1 MDFIKNAHVPNLE
14 RVELFDL
21 FQDKSLGEGKKS
33 MAYTLVFRSNERTLT
48 DTEVNTAHEKLR
60 IKLEKGLGVELR

>member
-1 MDFIKNAHVPNLE
+1 
-14 RVELFDL
+14 
-21 FQDKSLGEGKKS
+21 